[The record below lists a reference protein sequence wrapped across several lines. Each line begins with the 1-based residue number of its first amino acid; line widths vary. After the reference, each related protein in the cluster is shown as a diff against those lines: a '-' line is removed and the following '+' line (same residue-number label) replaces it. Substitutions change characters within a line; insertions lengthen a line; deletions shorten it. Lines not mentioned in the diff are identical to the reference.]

1 MVFQCDGMTWK
12 EDVYAEASSVPN
24 HFSYFRGVPYRFSM
38 AKRGKGKSDFR
49 PLQDYN
55 STLAEY
61 SLRKITFDT
70 DALRAFEG
78 VSNILA
84 VYLNTDFFYGMPV
97 SMFDRVFLWRSPGPQ
112 RRRVQ
117 FASWSW
123 AGFEGPKYVPGASE
137 DTSAAIAHWL
147 RGHTWIKWSF
157 LDERSEWAPL
167 SADPNL
173 ETSTSEKR
181 QTTKRTYHH
190 SYWDSWRAFDI
201 TESLMDQSPSFG
213 LSRELKSRPWEG
225 SSASV
230 GKRPKL
236 LRFWTLS
243 VHYRIGVEKV
253 QGQQTQLKL
262 FDLRDLLVGR
272 LDHMNDETR
281 APLQEI
287 HKLNNPAAEFLVLS
301 ETRFPSSHLSTD
313 SDLYDRKD
321 KMSPE
326 SPDHMREEEK
336 FYDAYNV
343 MLIQWCK
350 DSVAEK
356 LALGILKKTAI
367 LHSFSPG
374 PLWKEIVL
382 G

>member
-12 EDVYAEASSVPN
+12 EDLYAEDPNVPN

-38 AKRGKGKSDFR
+38 TKRGKGKSDFR

-84 VYLNTDFFYGMPV
+84 VYLNTDFFYGMPI

-112 RRRVQ
+112 RRREQ

-123 AGFEGPKYVPGASE
+123 AGFEGSKYVPGALK
-137 DTSAAIAHWL
+137 DTSATIAHWL
-147 RGHTWIKWSF
+147 RLHTWIKWSF
-157 LDERSEWAPL
+157 LDERSEWTQL
-167 SADPNL
+167 SADPNP

-181 QTTKRTYHH
+181 KTTKRTYHH
-190 SYWDSWRAFDI
+190 SYWDCWRAFDI
-201 TESLMDQSPSFG
+201 SESLMDQSPPFR
-213 LSRELKSRPWEG
+213 LSRELKSRPWGG
-225 SSASV
+225 STASV
-230 GKRPKL
+230 CKRPKL

-243 VHYRIGVEKV
+243 VHYRIGVEKA
-253 QGQQTQLKL
+253 QARRTQLKL
-262 FDLRDLLVGR
+262 FDLSNLLVGL

-281 APLQEI
+281 TPLQEI
-287 HKLNNPAAEFLVLS
+287 HKLNNPTAEFLVLS
-301 ETRFPSSHLSTD
+301 ETRFPKSHLPPD
-313 SDLYDRKD
+313 SDLYYRSD
-321 KMSPE
+321 KMSLE
-326 SPDHMREEEK
+326 SPDDMREEEK

-356 LALGILKKTAI
+356 LALGVLMKAAI

-374 PLWKEIVL
+374 PVWKEIVL